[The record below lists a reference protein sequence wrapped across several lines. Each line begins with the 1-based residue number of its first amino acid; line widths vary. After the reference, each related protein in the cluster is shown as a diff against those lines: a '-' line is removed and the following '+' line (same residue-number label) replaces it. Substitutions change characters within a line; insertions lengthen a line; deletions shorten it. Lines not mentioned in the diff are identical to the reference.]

1 MAGSPCGS
9 LLLGKALMGLSLT
22 GSLASTSVLSSVKR
36 EEESSDGESPT
47 SPPRDILP
55 GMGPGE

>member
-1 MAGSPCGS
+1 MAVSPCRS
-9 LLLGKALMGLSLT
+9 LVLGKALTGFSLT
-22 GSLASTSVLSSVKR
+22 GPPACTSILSSVKQ
-36 EEESSDGESPT
+36 EEESSDGESSA